1 MESLRKSYIQNLQNE
16 KQIIEKTISRN
27 TTQIENLISQPDSH
41 YTRTQISKLTSNIQK
56 NTERLNQINIDVPL
70 VKDGELD
77 HKLKDDLDQNAKYI
91 KDLSRAQNLKKE
103 EIKKQK
109 ILDAKTS
116 KDYYEGIRQADRN
129 NKRYDRDM
137 IKSFQYYQRIAA
149 TIPDYIKRN
158 LEQMPNNKGYIWKG
172 ISCYGTLPDEYNK
185 PTVLFEKQKGGIL
198 LIHEWT
204 PTMYNCYKKRDK
216 ERKTLV
222 KSNYRKIL
230 S

>member
-103 EIKKQK
+103 DIKKQK
-109 ILDAKTS
+109 ILDTKTS
-116 KDYYEGIRQADRN
+116 KDYYEGLRQADRN

-137 IKSFQYYQRIAA
+137 IKSFQYYQRIVA

-172 ISCYGTLPDEYNK
+172 ISCYGTLPDEHNK

-216 ERKTLV
+216 ERKTLA